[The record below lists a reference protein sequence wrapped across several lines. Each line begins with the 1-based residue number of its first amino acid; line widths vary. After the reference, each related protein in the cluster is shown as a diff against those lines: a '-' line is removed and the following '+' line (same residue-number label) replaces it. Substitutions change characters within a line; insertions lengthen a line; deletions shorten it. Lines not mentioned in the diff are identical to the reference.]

1 MKYLA
6 ILVLLFLSG
15 CSSIEDSVAQAQAA
29 PELANE
35 VSAYGCKKPPQ
46 FPVSAIIKKIEGW
59 AVVEFT
65 LDDDGYPSNMK
76 VIDSSPKGYFEKAAL
91 DSLSSCKYLK
101 EKGVGPEHRYTSKL
115 AFEYS

>member
-1 MKYLA
+1 MRVLP
-6 ILVLLFLSG
+6 IIGLLFLSG
-15 CSSIEDSVAQAQAA
+15 CSSKADTTARVA
-29 PELANE
+29 PVLENE

-76 VIDSSPKGYFEKAAL
+76 VIDSSPEGYFERAAM
-91 DSLSSCKYLK
+91 DSLSSCKYRK
-101 EKGVGPEHRYTSKL
+101 EQGVGPEHKYTSTL
-115 AFEYS
+115 AFKYS